1 MTLHHRR
8 GPSRRLVAC
17 VAALTLLTG
26 ACGTTGGAEGA
37 DDDASRISATT
48 TILADVVRN
57 VAPGSADVSVLM
69 EPGADPHTFEP
80 SARQLAEL
88 QEADLVVANGG
99 GLEAGLQSALD
110 DAEASGVPVFTA
122 LEHVAPLAGEDAEHG
137 SEEHAEG
144 EHTEDAQA
152 EHAHVEEGHS
162 EHGDG
167 HDHGAV
173 DPHFWMDPVRMAEVV
188 DALGVRIGA
197 LTGAA
202 RRSTD
207 RAERYGEELRALNGR
222 IDDLLD
228 DVPADRRTIVTNHE
242 SLAYFADR
250 YDLHVVGTVIP
261 SVSTGAEPSARDI
274 EQLAAV
280 MRREGV
286 TTIFADGTAPQR
298 LAETLAD
305 EVGGDAEVVVLFTES
320 VGGEDGP
327 ATYVDMLMT
336 DAELISE
343 ALRR

>member
-1 MTLHHRR
+1 MALDHRR
-8 GPSRRLVAC
+8 SPSRRLVAC

-26 ACGTTGGAEGA
+26 ACGTTGGAEGP
-37 DDDASRISATT
+37 DDDAPRIAATT
-48 TILADVVRN
+48 TILGDVVRN
-57 VAPGSADVSVLM
+57 VAPGSAEVSVLM

-88 QEADLVVANGG
+88 QEADLVIANGG

-110 DAEASGVPVFTA
+110 DAEAAGVPVFTA
-122 LEHVAPLAGEDAEHG
+122 LEHVTPLAGEQT
-137 SEEHAEG
+137 EHAP
-144 EHTEDAQA
+144 D
-152 EHAHVEEGHS
+152 EHAPEDHS

-167 HDHGAV
+167 YDHGAV

-188 DALGVRIGA
+188 DALGGRIGA

-202 RRSTD
+202 RLSTD
-207 RAERYGEELRALNGR
+207 RAVGYGEDLREVDDR
-222 IDDLLD
+222 IKDLLD

-242 SLAYFADR
+242 SLTYFADR

-261 SVSTGAEPSARDI
+261 SMSTGAEPSARDI
-274 EQLAAV
+274 ERLGAV
-280 MRREGV
+280 MGREGV
-286 TTIFADGTAPQR
+286 TTIFADRTAPQR

-305 EVGGDAEVVVLFTES
+305 EVGRGADVVVLFTES

-327 ATYVDMLMT
+327 ATYIDMLMT
-336 DAELISE
+336 DAELISQ